1 METLLYRTRPV
12 VSSDEALRLPPQ
24 RVLVVILH
32 PQAPPRLGL
41 SVSCS
46 QANARYPQAL
56 LRKPPPVIDCPEVRL
71 LFRMVKYPVRNPLLE
86 AAIKRVFNGRM
97 MVVRQR
103 QRIERLRNLRCST
116 RGAEQTLQELEN
128 SLAVF
133 ETHERELKERL
144 NISSLQNRFRKSH

>member
-1 METLLYRTRPV
+1 
-12 VSSDEALRLPPQ
+12 
-24 RVLVVILH
+24 
-32 PQAPPRLGL
+32 
-41 SVSCS
+41 
-46 QANARYPQAL
+46 
-56 LRKPPPVIDCPEVRL
+56 VIDCPEVRL
-71 LFRMVKYPVRNPLLE
+71 LFRIVKYPVRNPLLE